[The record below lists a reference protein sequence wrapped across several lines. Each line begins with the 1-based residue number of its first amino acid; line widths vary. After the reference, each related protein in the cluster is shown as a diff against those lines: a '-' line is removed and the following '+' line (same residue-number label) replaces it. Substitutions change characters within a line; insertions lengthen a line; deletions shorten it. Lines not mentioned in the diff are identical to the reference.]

1 MRLKASSEGE
11 RDRSRVSEGSF
22 HGRERLFMLKIGGLA
37 RERERGRGKTLVK
50 KENLLC
56 SLECGKIQRELVRD
70 QDEDWAPTERVSPF
84 LSLATYDTY

>member
-37 RERERGRGKTLVK
+37 REREGEGKNFGK

-70 QDEDWAPTERVSPF
+70 QDEDWAPTERVGRPF
-84 LSLATYDTY
+84 RLFYR

>member
-37 RERERGRGKTLVK
+37 REREGEGKNFGK

-70 QDEDWAPTERVSPF
+70 EDWAPTERVGRPF
-84 LSLATYDTY
+84 RLFYR